1 MRHNALLLAGGL
13 AALATADAFQT
24 LPLGAA
30 RLSAGSIP
38 AAVNRRASSQAAWT
52 AKSSLSPLSR
62 VPALLK
68 SSADRASTALSASS
82 ASAAGDQ
89 PKTNIVLLG
98 LYFFAWYALNVG
110 YNITNKQVLNAFP
123 LYGTVAFVQLLCAWV
138 YLIPQWMAGIRP
150 VPSPSKSG
158 LASLQKISLLHGF
171 GHLVT
176 VMSMGL
182 GAVSFVHVVK
192 AAEPVFA
199 AILSAIFAGS
209 VMAFPVYASLLP
221 VCAGVAI
228 ASAGELS
235 FSYACFGTAMMS
247 NLLFAARAVFSKM
260 AMSSEDQGKNM
271 DAANTFAVVTMLATL
286 VCFPVVAVLEG
297 PKILP
302 AWAAATA
309 AKGMTA
315 QKLASTLFMSGIYLY
330 TYNEFA
336 FKVLGMVSPVA
347 QAVGNTVKRV
357 VILVATSLA
366 FATPMTPIGITG
378 SAIAMAGVLVYSL
391 VQQAYA
397 KK

>member
-1 MRHNALLLAGGL
+1 M
-13 AALATADAFQT
+13 
-24 LPLGAA
+24 PLI
-30 RLSAGSIP
+30 S
-38 AAVNRRASSQAAWT
+38 
-52 AKSSLSPLSR
+52 
-62 VPALLK
+62 
-68 SSADRASTALSASS
+68 SSANKPAN
-82 ASAAGDQ
+82 Q
-89 PKTNIVLLG
+89 Q
-98 LYFFAWYALNVG
+98 
-110 YNITNKQVLNAFP
+110 TNKTIP
-123 LYGTVAFVQLLCAWV
+123 LERAQ
-138 YLIPQWMAGIRP
+138 
-150 VPSPSKSG
+150 
-158 LASLQKISLLHGF
+158 
-171 GHLVT
+171 

-309 AKGMTA
+309 AKGMTT
-315 QKLASTLFMSGIYLY
+315 QKLATTLFMSGIYLY
-330 TYNEFA
+330 TYNECKEAHHKQQQQHYIHHLAPHCQPLGVMDSNPFA
-336 FKVLGMVSPVA
+336 
-347 QAVGNTVKRV
+347 
-357 VILVATSLA
+357 
-366 FATPMTPIGITG
+366 
-378 SAIAMAGVLVYSL
+378 
-391 VQQAYA
+391 
-397 KK
+397 